1 MRHASA
7 MLRRA
12 WQTLP
17 MRSAARSLAVFAFAI
32 PTIGSGQI
40 IDYHQHLYSPFA
52 GPISIAGWKGVTA
65 DELISLMDAA
75 NIQRAVVLSTAY
87 SLANPHKAAVP
98 NEREAVR
105 KDNDWT
111 SAQIA
116 KHSDRLVGFCS
127 VNPLRSYAVEE
138 INRCAKD
145 PNLRTGLKLHF
156 GNSDVNV
163 DRPEHLRQL
172 KEIFRAANRNRMT
185 ILVHAHAN
193 VNLKRPYGAPQARV
207 FLEQLLPEVPD
218 ITVVLAHMA
227 GAGDF
232 GDSTQQAS
240 AVYAKAIAQRDV
252 RVRRLYFDAC
262 LTATGVEASLLVQR
276 IREIGLSRILY
287 GSDAPIKGNYPAD
300 ALQRWHSLPLT
311 TAEFRT
317 IETNVTAFLEPV
329 RSPHIIQPRIHD

>member
-1 MRHASA
+1 MRPSVG
-7 MLRRA
+7 
-12 WQTLP
+12 
-17 MRSAARSLAVFAFAI
+17 SLVVLAFAVSV
-32 PTIGSGQI
+32 TANAQI

-75 NIQRAVVLSTAY
+75 NIRQAVVLSTAY

-116 KHSDRLVGFCS
+116 KYPDRLIGFCS

-138 INRCAKD
+138 IERCAKD
-145 PNLRTGLKLHF
+145 PGLRTGLKLHF
-156 GNSDVNV
+156 GNSDVDIDNIA
-163 DRPEHLRQL
+163 HLTQL
-172 KEIFRAANRNRMT
+172 KKVFRAANRNRMA

-207 FLEQLLPEVPD
+207 FLEQLLPEAPD
-218 ITVVLAHMA
+218 VAVVLAHMA
-227 GAGDF
+227 GAGGFDEA
-232 GDSTQQAS
+232 TQQAS
-240 AVYAKAIAQRDV
+240 AVYANAIARHDL

-262 LTATGVEASLLVQR
+262 LTATAAEAPLLAQR
-276 IREIGLSRILY
+276 IREIGLSRVLY
-287 GSDAPIKGNYPAD
+287 GSDAPIRGNYPAD
-300 ALQRWHSLPLT
+300 ALDRWHSLPLT
-311 TAEFRT
+311 AAEFKA
-317 IETNVTAFLEPV
+317 IETNVAPFLRPA
-329 RSPHIIQPRIHD
+329 RSTKSR